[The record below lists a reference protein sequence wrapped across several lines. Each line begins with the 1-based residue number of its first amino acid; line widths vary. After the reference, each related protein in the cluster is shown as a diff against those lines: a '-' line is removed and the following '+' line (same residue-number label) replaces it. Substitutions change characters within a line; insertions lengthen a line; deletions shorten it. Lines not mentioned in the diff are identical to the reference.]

1 MIFRLPKKR
10 TFLNQFLNDTKMIGS
25 VRPSSRFLAK
35 KMLQNINFDQDKI
48 LVELGPGTGVFT
60 FEIIDKMH
68 RDAKLLV
75 FELNKTFIR
84 NLKKQIKDDRV
95 ILIND
100 SAEKINYYLN
110 FYNLEKADIIISSL
124 PLSNFDIDLK
134 KNIVEN
140 SNEALKDTGLFI
152 QFQYSLSSKEFFKSI
167 FRQISI
173 SFTFLNLP
181 PAFIYSCKKNN
192 LNRIKCK
199 LYSVN

>member
-181 PAFIYSCKKNN
+181 PAFIYSCKK
-192 LNRIKCK
+192 K
-199 LYSVN
+199 